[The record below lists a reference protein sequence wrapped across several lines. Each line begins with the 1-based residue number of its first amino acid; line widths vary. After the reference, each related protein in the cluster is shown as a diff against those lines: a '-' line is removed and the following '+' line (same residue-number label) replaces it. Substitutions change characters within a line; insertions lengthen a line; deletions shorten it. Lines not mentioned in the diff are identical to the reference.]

1 MFSHLGI
8 YSQSARYLLLV
19 PDSLLRICRRLLI
32 YEAAARTIKYTVSV
46 LTSLKHDTNT
56 IVAFLLGL
64 QPQERG
70 GSLRLGIV
78 SPIYEF
84 IRGTSHQ
91 GCARTTPKTPSRSGH
106 LLTFSNSRSYCMVL
120 KPQIALPGTG
130 TESPTSPEKA

>member
-8 YSQSARYLLLV
+8 YNRSARYLLLV
-19 PDSLLRICRRLLI
+19 SDSLRICRRLLI
-32 YEAAARTIKYTVSV
+32 YEAAARIIKYTVSV

-56 IVAFLLGL
+56 IVAFLLDL

-78 SPIYEF
+78 SPIYEL

-91 GCARTTPKTPSRSGH
+91 GCARTTPKTPSRSDH
-106 LLTFSNSRSYCMVL
+106 LLTFSNSSRSCMVL
-120 KPQIALPGTG
+120 IPRIALPGTA